1 MNSKNSLILGRGIF
15 IIFTIVALGL
25 IVMNEKGGSL
35 FLNKIDKQLENHFET
50 NYQDITNNVIVK
62 EAKYKEGV
70 FQKKIISKENDNLFF
85 YIEYKDK
92 KITDTYT
99 KDYKEGK
106 TLFNYLNKKLE
117 KEIKNKT
124 KIECTIQ
131 PVTTLDKYSEKVQEK
146 IIKEDN
152 LLQLK
157 YYYLNSEIMIEDWNA
172 KNITEEINNVI
183 KKMNENNITPKY
195 YKLTITNKKEI
206 TTSIEISNITED
218 FLIQENQQEIIK
230 DILENKNSSIVK
242 ESKIEYRY
250 EN

>member
-1 MNSKNSLILGRGIF
+1 MSSKNSLLLGRGIF

-35 FLNKIDKQLENHFET
+35 FLNKIDKQLENHFEK
-50 NYQDITNNVIVK
+50 NYQDIKNNVIVK
-62 EAKYKEGV
+62 EAKYKEGL
-70 FQKKIISKENDNLFF
+70 FQKKIVSKENNNLFF

-106 TLFNYLNKKLE
+106 TLFNYLNKELE

-131 PVTTLDKYSEKVQEK
+131 PVTTLDKYSEKVRER

-157 YYYLNSEIMIEDWNA
+157 YYYLDSEIMIEDWNE
-172 KNITEEINNVI
+172 KNITEKINNVI
-183 KKMNENNITPKY
+183 KKMDENNITPKY

-218 FLIQENQQEIIK
+218 FITQENQQEIIK
-230 DILENKNSSIVK
+230 DILDNKNSSIVK

>member
-1 MNSKNSLILGRGIF
+1 
-15 IIFTIVALGL
+15 
-25 IVMNEKGGSL
+25 MNEKGGSL
-35 FLNKIDKQLENHFET
+35 FLNKIDKQLENHFEK
-50 NYQDITNNVIVK
+50 NYQDIKNNVIVK
-62 EAKYKEGV
+62 EAKYKEGL
-70 FQKKIISKENDNLFF
+70 FQKKIVSKENNNLFF

-106 TLFNYLNKKLE
+106 TLFNYLNKELE

-131 PVTTLDKYSEKVQEK
+131 PVTTLDKYSEKVRER

-157 YYYLNSEIMIEDWNA
+157 YYYLDSEIMIEDWNE
-172 KNITEEINNVI
+172 KNITEKINNVI
-183 KKMNENNITPKY
+183 KKMDENNITPKY

-218 FLIQENQQEIIK
+218 FITQENQQEIIK
-230 DILENKNSSIVK
+230 DILDNKNSSIVK